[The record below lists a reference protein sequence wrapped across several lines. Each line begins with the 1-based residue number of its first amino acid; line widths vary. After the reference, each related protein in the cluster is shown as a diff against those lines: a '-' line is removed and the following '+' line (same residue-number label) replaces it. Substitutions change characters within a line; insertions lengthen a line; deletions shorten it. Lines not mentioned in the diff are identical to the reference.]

1 MNTKSIKRS
10 LKVALTVA
18 VMAYLPLNANAWG
31 MLGHRIVGQVAE
43 AHLSKKALKGVRG
56 ILGSESLAMA
66 SNWGDFIKS
75 DTAYNYLYNWHFV
88 NLPGGLDKQGVF
100 NFLDTDHDANV
111 YNKVIEMTV
120 ILKNHE
126 STAAQKLLAM
136 RMLVHMVGD
145 LNQPMHTA
153 RKEDLGG
160 NKVYVTWFGEKSN
173 LHRVWDEALIGYQQL
188 SYTEYAAAINHPS
201 KEQLTAWK
209 SNSLKDFVYGSYEA
223 CNKIYAETKPEAKL
237 SYKYNYDFAG
247 LLDTQLLKGGICLAN
262 ILNEIYS

>member
-1 MNTKSIKRS
+1 MNKKSIKRS

-43 AHLSKKALKGVRG
+43 SHLTKKALKGVRG
-56 ILGSESLAMA
+56 VLGTESLAMA

-111 YNKVIEMTV
+111 YNKTLEMV
-120 ILKNHE
+120 AILKNPA
-126 STAAQKLLAM
+126 STADQKVLAL

-188 SYTEYAAAINHPS
+188 SYTEYADAINHPT
-201 KEQLTAWK
+201 KDQLRAWK

-223 CNKIYAETKPEAKL
+223 CNRIYAETKPEAKL

-247 LLDTQLLKGGICLAN
+247 LLDAQLLKGGICLAN